1 VRNVHTAPMEVF
13 AQIPNGTYEL
23 EPYEAGWAAEAL
35 AMVYVREAHGD
46 APRLRLTAQIS
57 VDGVRWIDTAHAL
70 TIRQPG
76 GYALSLTHFG
86 NWLRL
91 AGVASGGPADGPA
104 FVADFFWVLKS

>member
-1 VRNVHTAPMEVF
+1 MEVF
-13 AQIPNGTYEL
+13 AQIPNGPYEL

-46 APRLRLTAQIS
+46 APQLNLTAQIS
-57 VDGVRWIDTAHAL
+57 VDGIRWIDTPHTLGPIA
-70 TIRQPG
+70 QPG
-76 GYALSLTHFG
+76 GYALLLTGFG

-91 AGVASGGPADGPA
+91 AGTASGGPADGPA

>member
-1 VRNVHTAPMEVF
+1 MELF

-46 APRLRLTAQIS
+46 APKLRLTAQIS
-57 VDGVRWIDTAHAL
+57 VDGVRWIDMPHAL
-70 TIRQPG
+70 GPITQPG
-76 GYALSLTHFG
+76 GYVLSLTGFG

-91 AGVASGGPADGPA
+91 AGEASGGPSDGPA
-104 FVADFFWVLKS
+104 FVADFYWVLKS